1 MKKKAMALLLTA
13 AMAASVLT
21 GCGSGDGGSGS
32 QASGSQGGGR
42 RTPAQ
47 RRSLRLMERRLET
60 MAQPQTRARK
70 PGMTAS
76 TMWTRTGTSTRSSTT
91 SS

>member
-32 QASGSQGGGR
+32 QASGSQGG
-42 RTPAQ
+42 RTTVRQQPT
-47 RRSLRLMERRLET
+47 ME
-60 MAQPQTRARK
+60 
-70 PGMTAS
+70 S
-76 TMWTRTGTSTRSSTT
+76 TIRTRTGTSTRSSTT

>member
-21 GCGSGDGGSGS
+21 GCGSGGGGSGS
-32 QASGSQGGGR
+32 QASGSQGGR

-47 RRSLRLMERRLET
+47 RRSLRLMERR
-60 MAQPQTRARK
+60 PQTRARK

>member
-32 QASGSQGGGR
+32 QASGSQGGAGG
-42 RTPAQ
+42 
-47 RRSLRLMERRLET
+47 LRHS
-60 MAQPQTRARK
+60 
-70 PGMTAS
+70 G
-76 TMWTRTGTSTRSSTT
+76 GV
-91 SS
+91 

>member
-21 GCGSGDGGSGS
+21 GCGRGGGGGAAARL
-32 QASGSQGGGR
+32 QAPRGGR

-47 RRSLRLMERRLET
+47 RRSLRLMERR
-60 MAQPQTRARK
+60 PQTRARK

>member
-47 RRSLRLMERRLET
+47 RRSLRLMERR
-60 MAQPQTRARK
+60 PQTRGRK

>member
-32 QASGSQGGGR
+32 QAPRGGR

-47 RRSLRLMERRLET
+47 RRSLRLMERR
-60 MAQPQTRARK
+60 PQTRGRK